1 MDLKL
6 LQKDVAIILNVSE
19 DCVTYWENNRNEPQV
34 RYYPQI
40 IKFLGYFPF
49 ELDLTT
55 FKGRIIAFRYI
66 NGLGQKQFAKLM
78 KIDPRTVLHWEKGDG
93 NGPKRIKMEQFL
105 ANYDFK
111 LNTNQ
116 SLDICK

>member
-1 MDLKL
+1 MRL
-6 LQKDVAIILNVSE
+6 LQKDIAKIFCVSE
-19 DCVTYWENNRNEPQV
+19 DCITLWENNRNEPQI

-49 ELDLTT
+49 EVDLTT

-78 KIDPRTVLHWEKGDG
+78 KINPRTVLQWEKGNG
-93 NGPKRIKMEQFL
+93 NGPKRSKMEQFL
-105 ANYDFK
+105 ANYNFK
-111 LNTNQ
+111 IDN
-116 SLDICK
+116 